1 MIKIL
6 NTFKSRLFLNVA
18 FVISLASI
26 FFTASITYKHIVDLN
41 KSTKLVMKSYEVKLE
56 LEKLISV
63 LKDAETGY
71 SGYVLYNDESFL
83 ERFNNSRASVDKSF
97 SRIKELT
104 EDNNTQQKNLV
115 ELNKLIALRYFY
127 LDIYQINKNKT
138 DKYFIKNS
146 QKTMDN
152 IRKKIAEMS
161 KLEDYL
167 LQKREKYFNDTSFY
181 TPFYALLIVII
192 TIALITIAYIRI
204 NKDLN
209 NLRKSNN
216 RLLVINESQKLAEII
231 GKFGSWQLNLSKN
244 VYQFSDNLYCL
255 LGYEPQEFEANLERY
270 LQSIHPEDLE
280 MVQSQSKDI
289 LDKKVLPNYTYRII
303 KKDGEIRFFHA
314 TGILIKNNFDEDV
327 IVGTTQDVTE
337 QQEYTENIKK
347 TNQEL
352 VDYNKKLTI
361 YDESSRQAEIL
372 GKYGSWTYNYETA
385 QFSFSDNK
393 FRLLGFEPQ
402 SFEPT
407 FERKLEFVHPDD
419 KNIIIAGNK
428 SIFEQKE
435 LPPINFRIIKT
446 DGKIRHFRTSAT
458 LYVDSRGAKNMIG
471 TTQDI
476 TDDVMNNHILNQK
489 NLELERSNKELIE
502 FNYAASHD
510 LQEPLRKIQTFISRI
525 SELEADNLSEK
536 GKSYLDRIVNSSTRM
551 RVLIDDL
558 LQYSRTNK
566 SDALFAEIDLNTVL
580 EEVKSEFSET
590 IEDNRATI
598 NAPKLPVIKGISYQ
612 IHQLFANLIGNSIK
626 YKKPDE
632 DPTITI
638 TYELVKTKEDNI
650 LDESHSQFHKIVFK
664 DNGIGFEQ
672 EHAEKIFLL
681 FNRLHGKAE
690 YPGTGVGLAI
700 CKKIISNHN
709 GYIKAIGTP
718 NEGARII
725 IYIPVVL

>member
-127 LDIYQINKNKT
+127 LDIYQINKIKT

-181 TPFYALLIVII
+181 TPFYALLIVLI
-192 TIALITIAYIRI
+192 TIVLITIAYIRI

-231 GKFGSWQLNLSKN
+231 GQFGSWQLNLNKN
-244 VYQFSDNLYCL
+244 TYQFSDNLYCL
-255 LGYEPQEFEANLERY
+255 LGYQPQEFEANIESY

-280 MVQSQSKDI
+280 MVQSKSKHI

-385 QFSFSDNK
+385 QFTFSDNK

-419 KNIIIAGNK
+419 KHIIIAGNK

-525 SELEADNLSEK
+525 SEVEADNLSEK
-536 GKSYLDRIVNSSTRM
+536 GKGYLDRIVNSSTRM

-566 SDALFAEIDLNTVL
+566 SDALFAEIDLDSVL
-580 EEVKSEFSET
+580 EEVKLEFSET
-590 IEDNRATI
+590 IEDNKATI
-598 NAPKLPVIKGISYQ
+598 NAPKLPVIKGIPYQ

-632 DPTITI
+632 DPTISI

-718 NEGARII
+718 NEGASII
-725 IYIPVVL
+725 IYIPVEL

>member
-192 TIALITIAYIRI
+192 TIVLITIAYIRI

-209 NLRKSNN
+209 NHRKSNN

-280 MVQSQSKDI
+280 MVQNKSKDI

-446 DGKIRHFRTSAT
+446 DGMIRHFRTSAT

-681 FNRLHGKAE
+681 FNRLHGKSE

-709 GYIKAIGTP
+709 GYIKAIGAP
-718 NEGARII
+718 NEGASII

>member
-192 TIALITIAYIRI
+192 TIVLITIAYIRI

-446 DGKIRHFRTSAT
+446 DGMIRHFRTSAT

-638 TYELVKTKEDNI
+638 TYELAKTKEDNI
-650 LDESHSQFHKIVFK
+650 LDESHSRFHKIVFK

-681 FNRLHGKAE
+681 FNRLHGKSE

-709 GYIKAIGTP
+709 GYIKAIGAP
-718 NEGARII
+718 NEGASII

>member
-192 TIALITIAYIRI
+192 TIVLITIAYIRI

-638 TYELVKTKEDNI
+638 TYELAKTKEDNI
-650 LDESHSQFHKIVFK
+650 LDESHSRFHKIVFK

>member
-192 TIALITIAYIRI
+192 TIVLITIAYIRI

>member
-192 TIALITIAYIRI
+192 TIVLITIAYIRI

-361 YDESSRQAEIL
+361 YYESSRQAEIL

-446 DGKIRHFRTSAT
+446 DGMIRHFRTSAT

-709 GYIKAIGTP
+709 GYIKAIGAP
-718 NEGARII
+718 NEGASII

>member
-192 TIALITIAYIRI
+192 TIVLITIAYIRI

-280 MVQSQSKDI
+280 MVQNKSKDI

-446 DGKIRHFRTSAT
+446 DGMIRHFRTSAT

-650 LDESHSQFHKIVFK
+650 LDESHSRFHKIVFK

-681 FNRLHGKAE
+681 FNRLHGKSE

-709 GYIKAIGTP
+709 GYIKAIGAP
-718 NEGARII
+718 NEGASII

>member
-446 DGKIRHFRTSAT
+446 DGMIRHFRTSAT

-709 GYIKAIGTP
+709 GYIKAIGAP
-718 NEGARII
+718 NEGASII

>member
-192 TIALITIAYIRI
+192 TIVLITIAYIRI

-446 DGKIRHFRTSAT
+446 DGMIRHFRTSAT

-598 NAPKLPVIKGISYQ
+598 NALKLPVIKGISYQ

-650 LDESHSQFHKIVFK
+650 LDESHSRFHKIVFK

-681 FNRLHGKAE
+681 FNRLHGKSE

-709 GYIKAIGTP
+709 GYIKAIGAP

>member
-1 MIKIL
+1 MIRIL
-6 NTFKSRLFLNVA
+6 NTFKSRVFLNIA

-26 FFTASITYKHIVDLN
+26 FFTASITYKHIEDLN
-41 KSTKLVMKSYEVKLE
+41 KSTKLVMQSHKVKLE
-56 LEKLISV
+56 LEKLMSV

-71 SGYVLYNDESFL
+71 SGYILYNEESFL
-83 ERFNNSRASVDKSF
+83 ETFNDSRISVDKSF

-104 EDNNTQQKNLV
+104 LDNKSQQKNLI
-115 ELNKLIALRYFY
+115 ELNKLIALRFFY
-127 LDIYQINKNKT
+127 LDIYKVNKNKT
-138 DKYFIKNS
+138 EKYFVKNS

-167 LQKREKYFNDTSFY
+167 LQKREKYFNDTSYY

-192 TIALITIAYIRI
+192 TIVLITIAYIRI

-231 GKFGSWQLNLSKN
+231 GNFGSWQLNFNKN
-244 VYQFSDNLYCL
+244 LYTFSDNLYCL
-255 LGYEPQEFEANLERY
+255 LGYQPQEFEANLEGY
-270 LQSIHPEDLE
+270 LKNIHPDDLE
-280 MVQSQSKDI
+280 LVKSRSAHI
-289 LDKKVLPNYTYRII
+289 LDKKTLPNYTYRII
-303 KKDGEIRFFHA
+303 KKDGEIRYFQA
-314 TGILIKNNFDEDV
+314 TGISIKNNFGEDV
-327 IVGTTQDVTE
+327 LVGTTQDITE

-347 TNQEL
+347 TNEEL
-352 VDYNKKLTI
+352 IEYNKKLTI

-372 GKYGSWTYNYETA
+372 GKYGSWTFNFDT
-385 QFSFSDNK
+385 QKFTFSDNK

-407 FERKLEFVHPDD
+407 FEKKLEFVHPDD
-419 KNIIIAGNK
+419 KHIIIAGNK
-428 SIFEQKE
+428 KIMEEEE
-435 LPPINFRIIKT
+435 LPTMNFRIIKT
-446 DGKIRHFRTSAT
+446 DGQIRHFRTTAKI
-458 LYVDSRGAKNMIG
+458 YIDSLGSKNMIG

-510 LQEPLRKIQTFISRI
+510 LQEPLRKIQTFISRVN
-525 SELEADNLSEK
+525 EAEKNNLSDK
-536 GKSYLDRIVNSSTRM
+536 GKEYLERIIKASTRM

-566 SDALFAEIDLNTVL
+566 SDALFEDIDLNEIL
-580 EEVKSEFSET
+580 EDVKSDFSEMILENNT
-590 IEDNRATI
+590 TI
-598 NAPKLPVIKGISYQ
+598 NAPILPHINGIPYQ
-612 IHQLFANLIGNSIK
+612 ISQLFMNLIGNSIK
-626 YKKPDE
+626 YRKQNE
-632 DPTITI
+632 DPIITI
-638 TYELVKTKEDNI
+638 TYEKVKTKEDNI
-650 LDESHSQFHKIVFK
+650 PDESHSEFHKIVFS
-664 DNGIGFEQ
+664 DNGIGFEP
-672 EHAEKIFLL
+672 EYAERIFLL
-681 FNRLHGKAE
+681 FNRLHAKSE

-709 GYIKAIGTP
+709 GYIKAVGSP
-718 NEGARII
+718 NEGASII

>member
-192 TIALITIAYIRI
+192 TIVLITIAYIRI

-231 GKFGSWQLNLSKN
+231 GQFGSWQLNLSKN

-446 DGKIRHFRTSAT
+446 DGMIRHFRTSAT

-709 GYIKAIGTP
+709 GYIKAIGAP
-718 NEGARII
+718 NEGASII

>member
-192 TIALITIAYIRI
+192 TIVLITIAYIRI

-598 NAPKLPVIKGISYQ
+598 NALKLPVIKGISYQ

-681 FNRLHGKAE
+681 FNRLHGKSE

-709 GYIKAIGTP
+709 GYIKAIGAP
-718 NEGARII
+718 NEGASII

>member
-181 TPFYALLIVII
+181 TPFYALLTVII
-192 TIALITIAYIRI
+192 TIVLITIAYIRI

-446 DGKIRHFRTSAT
+446 DGMIRHFRTSAT

-598 NAPKLPVIKGISYQ
+598 NALKLPVIKGISYQ

-681 FNRLHGKAE
+681 FNRLHGKSE

-709 GYIKAIGTP
+709 GYIKAIGAP
-718 NEGARII
+718 NEGASII

>member
-192 TIALITIAYIRI
+192 TIVLITIAYIRI

-446 DGKIRHFRTSAT
+446 DGMIRHFRTSAT

-598 NAPKLPVIKGISYQ
+598 NALKLPVIKGISYQ

-709 GYIKAIGTP
+709 GYIKAIGAP
-718 NEGARII
+718 NEGASII

>member
-97 SRIKELT
+97 SRIKELSQ
-104 EDNNTQQKNLV
+104 DNNTQQKNLV

-192 TIALITIAYIRI
+192 TIVLITIAYIRI

-446 DGKIRHFRTSAT
+446 DGMIRHFRTSAT

-598 NAPKLPVIKGISYQ
+598 NALKLPVIKGISYQ

-681 FNRLHGKAE
+681 FNRLHGKSE

-709 GYIKAIGTP
+709 GYIKAIGAP
-718 NEGARII
+718 NEGASII

>member
-192 TIALITIAYIRI
+192 TIVLITIAYIRI

-446 DGKIRHFRTSAT
+446 DGMIRHFRTSAT

-718 NEGARII
+718 NEGASII

>member
-192 TIALITIAYIRI
+192 TIVLITIAYIRI

-446 DGKIRHFRTSAT
+446 DGMIRHFRTSAT

-598 NAPKLPVIKGISYQ
+598 NALKLPVIKGISYQ

-681 FNRLHGKAE
+681 FNRLHGKSE

-709 GYIKAIGTP
+709 GYIKAIGAP
-718 NEGARII
+718 NEGASII

>member
-1 MIKIL
+1 M
-6 NTFKSRLFLNVA
+6 
-18 FVISLASI
+18 
-26 FFTASITYKHIVDLN
+26 
-41 KSTKLVMKSYEVKLE
+41 
-56 LEKLISV
+56 
-63 LKDAETGY
+63 
-71 SGYVLYNDESFL
+71 
-83 ERFNNSRASVDKSF
+83 
-97 SRIKELT
+97 
-104 EDNNTQQKNLV
+104 
-115 ELNKLIALRYFY
+115 
-127 LDIYQINKNKT
+127 
-138 DKYFIKNS
+138 
-146 QKTMDN
+146 
-152 IRKKIAEMS
+152 
-161 KLEDYL
+161 
-167 LQKREKYFNDTSFY
+167 
-181 TPFYALLIVII
+181 
-192 TIALITIAYIRI
+192 
-204 NKDLN
+204 
-209 NLRKSNN
+209 
-216 RLLVINESQKLAEII
+216 
-231 GKFGSWQLNLSKN
+231 
-244 VYQFSDNLYCL
+244 YCL

-446 DGKIRHFRTSAT
+446 DGMIRHFRTSAT

-650 LDESHSQFHKIVFK
+650 LDESHSRFHKIVFK

-718 NEGARII
+718 NEGASII

>member
-446 DGKIRHFRTSAT
+446 DGMIRHFRTSAT

-650 LDESHSQFHKIVFK
+650 LDESHSRFHKIVFK

>member
-192 TIALITIAYIRI
+192 TIVLITIAYIRI

-446 DGKIRHFRTSAT
+446 DGLIRHFRTSAT

-709 GYIKAIGTP
+709 GYIKAIGAP
-718 NEGARII
+718 NEGASII

>member
-192 TIALITIAYIRI
+192 TIVLITIAYIRI

-446 DGKIRHFRTSAT
+446 DGMIRHFRTSAT

-650 LDESHSQFHKIVFK
+650 LDESHSRFHKIVFK

-681 FNRLHGKAE
+681 FNRLHGKSK

-709 GYIKAIGTP
+709 GYIKALGAP
-718 NEGARII
+718 NEGASII

>member
-192 TIALITIAYIRI
+192 TIVLITIAYIRI

-446 DGKIRHFRTSAT
+446 DGMIRHFRTSAT

-650 LDESHSQFHKIVFK
+650 LDESHSRFHKIVFK

-681 FNRLHGKAE
+681 FNRLHGKSK

-709 GYIKAIGTP
+709 GYIKAIGAP
-718 NEGARII
+718 NEGASII

>member
-63 LKDAETGY
+63 LKDAETDY

-192 TIALITIAYIRI
+192 TIVLITIAYIRI

-280 MVQSQSKDI
+280 MVQNKSKDI

-446 DGKIRHFRTSAT
+446 DGMIRHFRTSAT

-598 NAPKLPVIKGISYQ
+598 NALKLPVIKGISYQ

-650 LDESHSQFHKIVFK
+650 LDESHSRFHKIVFK

-709 GYIKAIGTP
+709 GYIKAIGAP
-718 NEGARII
+718 NEGASII

>member
-192 TIALITIAYIRI
+192 TIVLITIAYIRI

-681 FNRLHGKAE
+681 FNRLHGKSE

-709 GYIKAIGTP
+709 GYIKAIGAP
-718 NEGARII
+718 NEGASII

>member
-192 TIALITIAYIRI
+192 TIVLITIAYIRI

-446 DGKIRHFRTSAT
+446 DGMIRHFRTSAT

-650 LDESHSQFHKIVFK
+650 LDESHSRFHKIVFK

-681 FNRLHGKAE
+681 FNRLHGKSE

-709 GYIKAIGTP
+709 GYIKAIGAP
-718 NEGARII
+718 NEGASII